1 MKYVIEYTDGIPV
14 GFGGKMF
21 SPSLVLKWIGKPCVI
36 KIRPEYKEDVGL
48 LNHEIKHVEQFN
60 TYWFYNIRY
69 DLSKA
74 FRYKMELEAYTEQ
87 VRTYEYKYLSQCMWI
102 VEALY
107 GKYQLDIPKERIITD
122 ISLRCSI

>member
-1 MKYVIEYTDGIPV
+1 MKYVVEYTEDIPV

-21 SPSLVLKWIGKPCVI
+21 SPSLIFKWIGKPCVI

-48 LNHEIKHVEQFN
+48 LNHVEQFN
-60 TYWFYNIRY
+60 EYWFYNIRY
-69 DLSKA
+69 DLSKE
-74 FRYKMELEAYTEQ
+74 FRYKMELEAYAEQ
-87 VRTYEYKYLSQCMWI
+87 VRTYEYRYLSQCMWI

-107 GKYQLDIPKERIITD
+107 GKYQLYIPRERIMTD